1 MANLDFIH
9 ARGSVLLFKACTNR
23 SRPKKGVRAKYF
35 YPLEALDQD
44 YFCKLGNGMKI
55 PARLSLSM
63 LGDDKFQS
71 QIGLLLA
78 QLSNEGY
85 DVSGAEEEF
94 RAMRR
99 VIQRHGKEM
108 EGLISG
114 LSDLLRKP
122 RSTRLTDDES

>member
-1 MANLDFIH
+1 MADIDFIP
-9 ARGSVLLFKACTNR
+9 ASGSVLLFKARTNR

-44 YFCKLGNGMKI
+44 YFCKLGDGRKI
-55 PARLSLSM
+55 PAQLSLSM

-94 RAMRR
+94 AAMRR
-99 VIQRHGKEM
+99 VIQRHEKDM

-114 LSDLLRKP
+114 LYALHRKP
-122 RSTRLTDDES
+122 RATWLTDD